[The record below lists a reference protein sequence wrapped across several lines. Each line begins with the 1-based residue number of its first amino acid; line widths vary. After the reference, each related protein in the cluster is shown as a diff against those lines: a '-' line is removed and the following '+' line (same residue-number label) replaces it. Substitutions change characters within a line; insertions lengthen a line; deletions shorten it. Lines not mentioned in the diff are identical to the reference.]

1 MSTDR
6 EPKPKMRRFRAGLLA
21 FLAFALAIG
30 AGLAWVAVIV
40 KRAHDQRQIVAKI
53 RQAGGEAYYDY
64 QVVDEHVDPTR
75 EPPGTRFL
83 QAVLGDDV
91 FANVHTVTFVA
102 GSPKDGDVERLAE
115 LPELTDLRV
124 RGDGIT
130 DRGVAELKKAI
141 PACAVQCWDVHGV
154 GIQE

>member
-40 KRAHDQRQIVAKI
+40 KRAHDQRQIVAEI

-75 EPPGTRFL
+75 EPPGTTICPVM
-83 QAVLGDDV
+83 A
-91 FANVHTVTFVA
+91 TV
-102 GSPKDGDVERLAE
+102 S
-115 LPELTDLRV
+115 
-124 RGDGIT
+124 
-130 DRGVAELKKAI
+130 
-141 PACAVQCWDVHGV
+141 GV
-154 GIQE
+154 GPNDAVPNS